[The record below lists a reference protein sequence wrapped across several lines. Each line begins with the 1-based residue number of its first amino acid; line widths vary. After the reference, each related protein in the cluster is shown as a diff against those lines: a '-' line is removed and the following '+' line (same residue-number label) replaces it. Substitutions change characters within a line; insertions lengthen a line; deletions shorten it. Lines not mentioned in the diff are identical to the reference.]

1 MHLILG
7 ALCYVYL
14 QVLKPILYQ
23 IKLLVCVTDKVSC
36 TENQTKINWQSKCF
50 YMTIKITNI

>member
-14 QVLKPILYQ
+14 QVLKAILYQ

-36 TENQTKINWQSKCF
+36 TENQTKIK
-50 YMTIKITNI
+50 